1 MLEILFSWL
10 SIPRTIG
17 IWIDSIA
24 FSLVDNIYDLI
35 YAFASATFF
44 EESMILTIMNNT
56 YIAIS
61 IFALFR
67 IALILV
73 NAMIN
78 PDKLSDKENGIGS
91 VLRNLVVMF
100 VLLIFTP
107 LLFREANYIQSKVV
121 EGNYIQKIFLPD
133 NAQSE
138 DPGTEM
144 KKIAM
149 GALIHPDDAFATYD
163 STTGLYT
170 PKDTCTGKCETAV
183 SDYNTMIQS
192 DAKGMF
198 SVFTKHIGRTEKVDE
213 DGDGEKETVYVYTYM
228 FVVTLIVGCFITYI
242 LFTFGLDIA
251 IRAVELAVLQ
261 MIAPLF
267 IVTYIDPKSAKT
279 GPFHN
284 WLKTVGKTYASLF
297 IKLAILSLM
306 IMFISLIDQ
315 IKVSDN
321 VGLIGKLVILLA
333 ILIFAKKA
341 PKWIGDM
348 IGVDGETSG
357 LGGLGKKIGS
367 AALVGGALTK
377 TARGLAGGA
386 AGVANNALRNA
397 RHNRKLKKDAGLD
410 RKGRNKAK
418 KEYKE
423 ANNNSAKGFRSQW
436 SDDKRAARKANGLTA
451 KDKALR
457 NVAGSIGGVAQGFST
472 GMKADKLTGAFK
484 GGITASNQFSDKA
497 GLQGKSLLNR
507 AGGFVKDKYG
517 RIIDAGYGTPSER
530 ADAADRLDKQRKREQ
545 WFTSSGLAELGGADN
560 ENLVGGM
567 GGYSKATKDKN
578 GVRALTEDDAWAMIR
593 ARACGIKVEDIEY
606 DKDNK
611 LHIKG
616 ISDIGQYATEARNM
630 ATDAG
635 IAHMSEMFN
644 KSQSNVVNEYRS
656 NQDAINSGIQNLNS
670 TNETVSKLLSGFGS
684 GRDGVS
690 TDPRTGAMQITGVDG
705 GGIVID
711 PRNLKSSLDGLEM
724 KTSQDY
730 MQARAEHEAGR
741 MSDSDF
747 MVVTERATNVQ
758 NFIND
763 AKKDDSIVRQMEA
776 QAQMLGSL
784 DAIMERQKV
793 LAPTYSFVGAEKDD
807 DGKYTNSCSTTEQK
821 LEYISLSADKISK
834 KITAIESKNND
845 EKK

>member
-10 SIPRTIG
+10 TPLRFIG
-17 IWIDSIA
+17 IWIDTIA
-24 FSLVDNIYDLI
+24 YSLIDNAYNIIVTFSKGTLLK
-35 YAFASATFF
+35 
-44 EESMILTIMNNT
+44 EEFIVSLMNNL
-56 YIAIS
+56 YVVIG

-67 IALILV
+67 MAILLV
-73 NAMIN
+73 NSIIN
-78 PDKLSDKENGIGS
+78 PEKLSEKGNGLANVFGNFII
-91 VLRNLVVMF
+91 MF
-100 VLLIFTP
+100 VMLVMTP
-107 LLFREANYIQSKVV
+107 FVFREAINLQTVIVD
-121 EGNYIQKIFLPD
+121 GNYIQKLFIKGDAMEGKNPGKAMRSIAIGSLITID
-133 NAQSE
+133 EVVLEQCESGGTCSNNAEEAIEAYKNMEKNGFSF
-138 DPGTEM
+138 PTLSKYIGVSI
-144 KKIAM
+144 K
-149 GALIHPDDAFATYD
+149 DDD
-163 STTGLYT
+163 TG
-170 PKDTCTGKCETAV
+170 
-183 SDYNTMIQS
+183 
-192 DAKGMF
+192 
-198 SVFTKHIGRTEKVDE
+198 
-213 DGDGEKETVYVYTYM
+213 ETVYVYNYM
-228 FVVTLIVGCFITYI
+228 FLVTFATGIFITYV
-242 LFTFGLDIA
+242 LFSFGIDIA
-251 IRAVELAVLQ
+251 IRMVELTVLQ
-261 MIAPLF
+261 ILAPLF
-267 IVTYIDPKSAKT
+267 IVTYIDPKSAKS
-279 GPFHN
+279 GPFN
-284 WLKTVGKTYASLF
+284 KWLKTVGKTYASLF

-306 IMFISLIDQ
+306 LLLISI
-315 IKVSDN
+315 
-321 VGLIGKLVILLA
+321 VGNLDYYGNNLDLSGFEKLVLLFA

-348 IGVDGETSG
+348 IGVEGAG
-357 LGGLGKKIGS
+357 LGGLGIGKKLGG
-367 AALVGGALTK
+367 AALLGGMATK
-377 TARGLAGGA
+377 AARGLAGGA

-410 RKGRNKAK
+410 RKGRNNAK
-418 KEYKE
+418 KAYKE

-436 SDDKRAARKANGLTA
+436 SDKKRAARKDKGLTA

-730 MQARAEHEAGR
+730 MQARAEYEAGR

-747 MVVTERATNVQ
+747 MAVTDRATNVQ